1 MCTRY
6 NYITSENL
14 NNKVEKARKEKFFSC
29 CCRHLTRFFAVL
41 LLIFLG
47 ELKVGSSFCAYLSRD
62 MLCSVILSYCRKIH
76 ALVELKTK
84 GETSVGDIS
93 HVLSPCRC
101 SIAHAEKPN
110 GFIAIDILHREE
122 KGQNEMAKS
131 FLKSVKVTFV
141 LHISSHILCSV
152 TFM

>member
-1 MCTRY
+1 
-6 NYITSENL
+6 
-14 NNKVEKARKEKFFSC
+14 
-29 CCRHLTRFFAVL
+29 
-41 LLIFLG
+41 
-47 ELKVGSSFCAYLSRD
+47 

-110 GFIAIDILHREE
+110 GFIATDILHREE